1 MRLYTHKEE
10 IKRHVAFSVWE
21 TCSTTERAR
30 VRVPNFFW
38 KTIKKKCNQQ
48 GWCQVASIPLP
59 YTTIRNEFRVLTCLS
74 VSVALK
80 LGFQVQSGLVVP
92 RCTPGLT
99 IRRRT
104 SCLSLGR
111 EPNACLG
118 PVDTPPRSGFF
129 FSFLISGNSALGSE
143 WPDSFQHCATSPEE
157 S

>member
-1 MRLYTHKEE
+1 MRGKRAVPSNMYTYVYPKIS
-10 IKRHVAFSVWE
+10 IKKS
-21 TCSTTERAR
+21 
-30 VRVPNFFW
+30 
-38 KTIKKKCNQQ
+38 KKKCNQQ
-48 GWCQVASIPLP
+48 GWWLVASVPLP

-80 LGFQVQSGLVVP
+80 QGFQVQSGLVVP

-104 SCLSLGR
+104 SCLGR

-129 FSFLISGNSALGSE
+129 FSFLTRSVSVRCYGTTKSFVLKTYGSH
-143 WPDSFQHCATSPEE
+143 DKITILLN
-157 S
+157 